1 MLRFLSIL
9 LASFALTLSAWA
21 GINVNTASVSELTGL
36 PGIGPAKASAII
48 EARTQNGPFKN
59 LADLDAVPGIGP
71 ATLSNITPLVIFSAD
86 GKPAAAAPEGAAAP
100 APAASAVNAP
110 APAASAVNI
119 NAGDASAL
127 QTLPGIGPSKATAI
141 LADRTANGLYASC
154 SDLQRVK
161 GIGAAT
167 VAGIAN
173 VCTTK

>member
-48 EARTQNGPFKN
+48 QARTQNGPFKN

-86 GKPAAAAPEGAAAP
+86 GKPAAAAPEGAA
-100 APAASAVNAP
+100 AP